1 MIWRASE
8 LVDLDTLNEEQRSA
22 VLDFDHNLLILAC
35 AGSGKT
41 RTITSKIAYAIS
53 QGIYKPYQILAVTF
67 TNRAA
72 GEMRERVE
80 AMLPDVDL
88 EGLEMRTFHSFGAY
102 ILRRYGGRLGLSPT
116 FCIYDDSDSL
126 SLLSTVVPTLDK
138 KDLRQIQ
145 KAISNAKD
153 RGLSP
158 SSPGIGQMLPEYDF
172 ASAFQRYEDAL
183 EASGNVD
190 FADLIGKSTRLL
202 NEDEEVASYFRRRF
216 RLVLVDEYQDSNRMQ
231 FELLKALTGPDTRLV
246 TVGDDDQSIYSFR
259 GAEIENIL
267 TFASSFDNVR
277 EIKLE
282 KNYRSTSQILA
293 AASALISKNR
303 ERHKKELVSAYG
315 TSGAKPSVL
324 FCLTGTGEGERIADL
339 IRNIGDY
346 DNTAILY
353 RTNAQSQ
360 IFEQK
365 LTDRRIPY
373 KVIGA
378 LKFYE
383 REEVKDALA
392 FLYLM
397 MNHRDQVSFR
407 RIINK
412 PSRGIGNAKMQAI
425 FSAGD
430 DLMEA
435 LRSFAGTAPKT
446 ARDGALIFL
455 SAWERAEKALSEG
468 ENLGDILN
476 TALLDTGLYD
486 LYNSDPDRTVRLTK
500 TENLGELVSVLHEA
514 GEGREALMMFLE
526 KLTLDSTML
535 GDHDPAAERGVTLMT
550 MHNTKGLEF
559 DRVFVAGLEEEMIPG
574 RHDESP
580 SSIEEERRIMYV
592 AMTRARK
599 SLYLSYAAQRMMW
612 GHTEYHRPS
621 RFLLDIPQMLLGGE
635 TGALSQPSSR
645 SSLSSHVGDTL
656 HYRPRTASSSQ
667 PSWSAGNVVVR
678 RKKDGSGTAGNI
690 HFAVGDK
697 VRSFNFGE
705 GTVIAVE
712 KAGVNN
718 ILSVRFSSS
727 VAKFVEG
734 SAKLEKI

>member
-1 MIWRASE
+1 MI
-8 LVDLDTLNEEQRSA
+8 DLDDLNEEQRSA

-53 QGIYKPYQILAVTF
+53 EGIYKPYQILAVTF

-72 GEMRERVE
+72 AEMRERVE
-80 AMLPDVDL
+80 AMLPDTDL
-88 EGLEMRTFHSFGAY
+88 SGLEMRTFHSFGAY
-102 ILRRYGGRLGLSPT
+102 MLRRYGSRIGLSPT
-116 FCIYDDSDSL
+116 FCIYDDNDSV

-145 KAISNAKD
+145 KAISSAKD
-153 RGLSP
+153 RGLGP
-158 SSPGIGQMLPEYDF
+158 SSPGVEQLLPDYDF
-172 ASAFQRYEDAL
+172 RTSFQRYEDAL

-202 NEDEEVASYFRRRF
+202 EEDEEVASYFRNRF
-216 RLVLVDEYQDSNRMQ
+216 RMILVDEYQDSNRMQ
-231 FELLKALTGPDTRLV
+231 FEMLRALVGPETRLV

-267 TFASSFDNVR
+267 TFASSFSNVR

-293 AASALISKNR
+293 AASALISKNK

-315 TSGAKPSVL
+315 TTGSKPAVL
-324 FCLTGTGEGERIADL
+324 FCMTGTSEGERIADL

-378 LKFYE
+378 LRFYE
-383 REEVKDALA
+383 REEVKDALSL
-392 FLYLM
+392 LYLM

-407 RIINK
+407 RVINK
-412 PSRGIGNAKMQAI
+412 PSRGIGSAKLQMI
-425 FSAGD
+425 LSEGD

-435 LRSFAGTAPKT
+435 LRSFSGKAPKS
-446 ARDGALIFL
+446 AREGAESFL
-455 SAWERAEKALSEG
+455 SAWERAEKALGEG
-468 ENLGDILN
+468 INLGDILN
-476 TALLDTGLYD
+476 DLLLDTGLYD
-486 LYNSDPDRTVRLTK
+486 LYNSDPDRTTRKTK
-500 TENLGELVSVLHEA
+500 IENLGELVNVLHEA
-514 GEGREALMMFLE
+514 GEGRDALSAFLE

-535 GDHDPAAERGVTLMT
+535 GDHDPASESGVTLMT

-559 DRVFVAGLEEEMIPG
+559 DRVFVAGVEEEVIPG
-574 RHDESP
+574 RHDDTP
-580 SSIEEERRIMYV
+580 SEVEEERRIMYV

-599 SLYLSYAAQRMMW
+599 SLYLSYAAQRLMW

-621 RFLLDIPQMLLGGE
+621 RFLTDIPQMFLGGE
-635 TGALSQPSSR
+635 AGALSAPAAR
-645 SSLSSHVGDTL
+645 SSYPSHVGDTL
-656 HYRPRTASSSQ
+656 HYRPRTPVSSE
-667 PSWSAGNVVVR
+667 PSWSRKGVVVH
-678 RKKDGSGTAGNI
+678 RKKSDSRPSAPVR
-690 HFAVGDK
+690 FEVGDR
-697 VRSFNFGE
+697 VRSEAFGE
-705 GTVIAVE
+705 GEVIAVE
-712 KAGVNN
+712 KAGVNK
-718 ILSVRFSSS
+718 ILSVRFPSST
-727 VAKFVEG
+727 AKFVEG